1 MDNKVRVKYLHW
13 FIYVINLLIIAFL
26 SINIYRTSYRIC
38 YDFKARSF
46 LESAQYLPLVPSTIP
61 IYTVFL
67 MLVLGISTV
76 TKNYIN
82 QKNRYIVIA
91 SVVVDIVICI
101 YISYYL
107 NYSYKGIFL
116 FLAATILLYVQLI
129 DIRIFLLIITL
140 ISYILLDYDLL
151 SVNANIV
158 SFQNYINYYPE
169 QVRVYLYSIKN
180 ILTSLNE
187 ILFFF
192 LVFLLLQAKIKE
204 NKIYLEL
211 NNQLKVAN
219 EKLENY
225 AKESEQIAKMK
236 ERNRLAREIHDI
248 LGHSLT
254 GIATGL
260 EASIELLEVNFE
272 VAKNQLFKIQEIAKK
287 GLVDVRRSVKELKID
302 AIEKYEL
309 IPAIEKL
316 IEERNQFSNTNVTL
330 VIEGEVMRMN
340 ADEEQTIYRV
350 VQESVTN
357 AIRHGKAHHIWVK
370 ISFGYY
376 QLDIVITD
384 DGVGC
389 GEISKGFGLTHIEER
404 IKMLNGT
411 VEFNSTTDGGF
422 TTKLLIP
429 IRWGNAYD

>member
-1 MDNKVRVKYLHW
+1 
-13 FIYVINLLIIAFL
+13 
-26 SINIYRTSYRIC
+26 
-38 YDFKARSF
+38 
-46 LESAQYLPLVPSTIP
+46 
-61 IYTVFL
+61 